1 MLVIAVANLKGGSA
15 KSTTTFNLAGVLSE
29 AGHRVLCID
38 IDPQKTLGEAF
49 FGVYAGGEKLSS
61 ALINDGLIG
70 ATVQPTNFE
79 NLRIVA
85 ADDGLKGIKS
95 GQTPIEGGE
104 LRLRSCLTRIKA
116 NIDRLNKVNEVDW
129 ILIDCPPSL
138 DRLTMNAL
146 AASDYVLIPV
156 DPGAG
161 GRGALGDTVEYAYS
175 AQKWYN
181 PTLKVLGLLINNT
194 DPRTVY
200 DQTTEELVREMYGEL
215 VFKTVVT
222 ASVRVRESTEAQTPL
237 VFCEGSEFVRYADM
251 YRALR
256 TEVLQRT
263 GWNRGS
269 NGQAKD

>member
-1 MLVIAVANLKGGSA
+1 MVVVTLANLKGGSA

-29 AGHRVLCID
+29 AGLRVLCID

-49 FGVYAGGEKLSS
+49 FGVYAGES
-61 ALINDGLIG
+61 ALSTVLIEDGLLG
-70 ATVQPTNFE
+70 TTVQPTNFS
-79 NLRIVA
+79 NLQIIP

-95 GQTPIEGGE
+95 GQTQIEGGE
-104 LRLRSCLTRIKA
+104 LRLRSCLTRIKTD
-116 NIDRLNKVNEVDW
+116 IDRINNINQIDW

-161 GRGALGDTVEYAYS
+161 GRGALGDTIEYVQS
-175 AQKWYN
+175 AQRWYN

-200 DQTTEELVREMYGEL
+200 DQATEELVRETYGEL
-215 VFKTVVT
+215 VFKTTVT
-222 ASVRVRESTEAQTPL
+222 ASVRVRESSEAQTPL
-237 VFCEGSEFVRYADM
+237 VYCEGSEFVRYADM

-256 TEVLQRT
+256 KEVLQRT
-263 GWNRGS
+263 GLPRGL
-269 NGQAKD
+269 NGQEKN

>member
-1 MLVIAVANLKGGSA
+1 MLVVALANLKGGSA
-15 KSTTTFNLAGVLSE
+15 KSTTAFNLAGVLSE
-29 AGHRVLCID
+29 AGFRVLCID
-38 IDPQKTLGEAF
+38 IDPQKTLGEAY
-49 FGVYAGGEKLSS
+49 FGVVAGRETLSS
-61 ALINDGLIG
+61 VLVDDGLIG

-79 NLRIVA
+79 NLQIIP
-85 ADDGLKGIKS
+85 ADDGLKAIKS
-95 GQTPIEGGE
+95 GQTQIDGGE

-116 NIDRLNKVNEVDW
+116 NVDQINNVNQVDW
-129 ILIDCPPSL
+129 VLIDCPPSL

-161 GRGALGDTVEYAYS
+161 GRGALGDTIEYVYS

-200 DQTTEELVREMYGEL
+200 DQTTEELVRETYGEL
-215 VFKTVVT
+215 VFKTIVT
-222 ASVRVRESTEAQTPL
+222 ASVRVRESSEAQVPL
-237 VFCEGSEFVRYADM
+237 VFCEGAEFVRYANL

-256 TEVLQRT
+256 NEVLQRT
-263 GWNRGS
+263 GWSRGT
-269 NGQAKD
+269 NGQEKN

>member
-1 MLVIAVANLKGGSA
+1 MVVVALANLKGGSA
-15 KSTTTFNLAGVLSE
+15 KSTTAFNLAGVLSE
-29 AGHRVLCID
+29 AGFRVLCID
-38 IDPQKTLGEAF
+38 IDPQKTLGEAY
-49 FGVYAGGEKLSS
+49 FGVVAGQETLSS
-61 ALINDGLIG
+61 VLVDDGLIG

-79 NLRIVA
+79 NLQIIP
-85 ADDGLKGIKS
+85 ADDGLKAIKS
-95 GQTPIEGGE
+95 GQTQIDGGE

-116 NIDRLNKVNEVDW
+116 NIDQINNVNQVDW
-129 ILIDCPPSL
+129 VLIDCPPSL

-161 GRGALGDTVEYAYS
+161 GRGALGDTIEYVYS

-200 DQTTEELVREMYGEL
+200 DQTTEELVRETYGEL
-215 VFKTVVT
+215 VFKTIVT
-222 ASVRVRESTEAQTPL
+222 ASVRVRESSEAQVPL
-237 VFCEGSEFVRYADM
+237 VFCEGAEFVRYANL

-256 TEVLQRT
+256 SEVLQRT
-263 GWNRGS
+263 GWSRGA
-269 NGQAKD
+269 NGQEKN